1 MYALLQ
7 VPVHRFTA
15 WLFANPRLLLWLGLL
30 STLLMSAEA
39 APLLFDIE
47 AFASG
52 LSSSADISRF
62 NTSNVLAPGVYRVD
76 VMLNGQS
83 MGRREI
89 TFAPLAGQD
98 DAQPCLNAA
107 ELGQLG
113 VSVQA
118 LADNTEHAC
127 RDFAEWIPMAS
138 SRVDIETLTL
148 DVSIP
153 QIYINRSARG
163 YIDPSEWDNGIDAA
177 LLNYNFSAATVTAGA
192 GEDRGYLGLNGGLN
206 LGDWRLRHQG
216 GQAWAS
222 GGGLAPYQHTAT
234 YLQRSLA
241 AWRSQ
246 LTVGD
251 SFSSGQ
257 ILDGVRVRGIT
268 LATDDRMLA
277 QSQQGYAPQ
286 VRGIADS
293 NATVTVRQNGYTLY
307 ETTVAPGPFVI
318 DDLYPT
324 GYGGDLHVS
333 VTEVDGRRSSF
344 VVPYS
349 VAPYLLR
356 DGASHYSMTL
366 GQLQQ
371 YGVSDASPLILQG
384 TLQHGLGDRLSA
396 YGGSTLSQ
404 GYGQAKAGLAMS
416 TPIGAFSLDST
427 HSRTQVQGLGVVGG
441 QSWGLAYN
449 KNLPFSGTHF
459 ALGAYRFSTA
469 GYLNLPDALNV
480 RELARQGGSINS
492 YARQK
497 SRLDLTI
504 SQQLGA
510 GSLSLYGSSID
521 YWAGRQGR
529 QTSFTL
535 SYAANWKSLNWN
547 LSAQRSR
554 VSETHQLN
562 DHERSDEIFF
572 GRSAQA
578 GRVDNHLVLTLSMP
592 LGAGTH
598 APTLS
603 SSLSHDAGDSRGS
616 QHQVGVNGLLGD
628 AGEASY
634 GLTGSRGT
642 GHQQGS
648 SFNAYAGYRSRATSL
663 RAGYAQARD
672 SSQLSVSADGGL
684 IAHKGGVTLAQ
695 NLGEASALVYAPD
708 AQGARLGS
716 SGARIDK
723 QGYAVLPALRAF
735 QRNEVDIDP
744 EGMPMDVELKESSHA
759 VVPTLGAVSLVRFET
774 VSGRAVVIKATHMD
788 GKPLPFAAQVFDERG
803 VEIGV
808 IGQAGKA
815 FVRGVADQGR
825 LTVRWNAGAGDQ
837 CFIHYRLPP
846 RRPEQRQENADQ
858 LVSQCAEHGDADEER
873 S

>member
-1 MYALLQ
+1 MYALAQLPFRR
-7 VPVHRFTA
+7 VTA
-15 WLFANPRLLLWLGLL
+15 WLYANPRLLLWLGLL
-30 STLLMSAEA
+30 STMMSAEA

-47 AFASG
+47 AFASS

-76 VMLNGQS
+76 IMLNGQS

-89 TFAPLAGQD
+89 SFASRNGQD
-98 DAQPCLNAA
+98 DPQPCLSAA
-107 ELGQLG
+107 ELAQLG
-113 VSVQA
+113 ISPPTLDGTA
-118 LADNTEHAC
+118 ENAC
-127 RDFAEWIPMAS
+127 RDVAEWIPMAS
-138 SRVDIETLTL
+138 SRIDIETLTL

-153 QIYINRSARG
+153 QVYINRSVRG
-163 YIDPSEWDNGIDAA
+163 YIDPAQWDSGIDAA
-177 LLNYNFSAATVTAGA
+177 LLNYNFSAATATSGA

-216 GQAWAS
+216 GQAWTS
-222 GGGLAPYQHTAT
+222 RGGLAPYQQTAT
-234 YLQRSLA
+234 YLQRPVA

-257 ILDGVRVRGIT
+257 IVDGVRVRGIT
-268 LATDDRMLA
+268 LATDDRMFA

-293 NATVTVRQNGYTLY
+293 NATVTVRQNGYTIY

-324 GYGGDLHVS
+324 GYGGDLQVS
-333 VTEVDGRRSSF
+333 VTEVDGRRSTF

-349 VAPYLLR
+349 VAPHLMR
-356 DGASHYSMTL
+356 DGASHYSATL

-371 YGVSDASPLILQG
+371 QGVSGASPVIFQG
-384 TLQHGLGDRLSA
+384 TLQHGLSDRLTV
-396 YGGSTLSQ
+396 YGGSTFSQ
-404 GYGQAKAGLAMS
+404 GYGQGKTGLAMS

-427 HSRTQVQGLGVVGG
+427 HSRTQVPGQGGVGG

-449 KNLPFSGTHF
+449 KNVPFSGTHF

-480 RELARQGGSINS
+480 RELGRQGGNISS

-497 SRLDLTI
+497 SRIDLTI
-504 SQQLGA
+504 SQQLGV

-535 SYAANWKSLNWN
+535 SYGANWKRLNWN

-554 VSETHQLN
+554 ISETQQVSDHQ
-562 DHERSDEIFF
+562 RSDEIFF
-572 GRSAQA
+572 GRSVQA

-592 LGAGTH
+592 LGEGTR

-603 SSLSHDAGDSRGS
+603 SSLSRDAGDAHGS
-616 QHQVGVNGLLGD
+616 HQQMGVNGLLGD
-628 AGEASY
+628 AAEAHY
-634 GLTGSRGT
+634 GLVGSRGS
-642 GHQQGS
+642 GNQDGS
-648 SFNAYAGYRSRATSL
+648 SFNAYAGYRSPAANL

-672 SSQLSVSADGGL
+672 SSQLSMSADGGL
-684 IAHKGGVTLAQ
+684 IAHARGVTFAQ

-708 AQGARLGS
+708 AQGAQLGG

-723 QGYAVLPALRAF
+723 HGYGVLPTLRAY

-744 EGMPMDVELKESSHA
+744 QGMPMDVELKESNHS
-759 VVPTLGAVSLVRFET
+759 VVPTLGAVSLVKFET
-774 VSGRAVVIKATHMD
+774 VSGRAVVIKATHMN
-788 GKPLPFAAQVFDERG
+788 GKPLPFAAQVFDEHG
-803 VEIGV
+803 HEIGV

-825 LTVRWNAGAGDQ
+825 LTVRWNTGAQDQ
-837 CFIHYRLPP
+837 CFIHYHLPP
-846 RRPEQRQENADQ
+846 HTPGQRQDHADQ
-858 LVSQCAEHGDADEER
+858 LVSHCADHGDADEER

>member
-7 VPVHRFTA
+7 IPVHRFTA
-15 WLFANPRLLLWLGLL
+15 WLFANPNLLLWLGLL

-39 APLLFDIE
+39 APLVFDIE

-118 LADNTEHAC
+118 PTDNTEHAC

-177 LLNYNFSAATVTAGA
+177 LLNYNFSAATATAGA

-222 GGGLAPYQHTAT
+222 GSGLARYQHTAT

-257 ILDGVRVRGIT
+257 ILDGVRIRGIT

-349 VAPYLLR
+349 VVPYLLR
-356 DGASHYSMTL
+356 DGASHYSVTL
-366 GQLQQ
+366 GQL
-371 YGVSDASPLILQG
+371 
-384 TLQHGLGDRLSA
+384 
-396 YGGSTLSQ
+396 
-404 GYGQAKAGLAMS
+404 
-416 TPIGAFSLDST
+416 
-427 HSRTQVQGLGVVGG
+427 
-441 QSWGLAYN
+441 
-449 KNLPFSGTHF
+449 
-459 ALGAYRFSTA
+459 
-469 GYLNLPDALNV
+469 
-480 RELARQGGSINS
+480 
-492 YARQK
+492 
-497 SRLDLTI
+497 
-504 SQQLGA
+504 
-510 GSLSLYGSSID
+510 
-521 YWAGRQGR
+521 
-529 QTSFTL
+529 
-535 SYAANWKSLNWN
+535 
-547 LSAQRSR
+547 
-554 VSETHQLN
+554 
-562 DHERSDEIFF
+562 
-572 GRSAQA
+572 
-578 GRVDNHLVLTLSMP
+578 
-592 LGAGTH
+592 
-598 APTLS
+598 
-603 SSLSHDAGDSRGS
+603 
-616 QHQVGVNGLLGD
+616 
-628 AGEASY
+628 
-634 GLTGSRGT
+634 
-642 GHQQGS
+642 
-648 SFNAYAGYRSRATSL
+648 
-663 RAGYAQARD
+663 
-672 SSQLSVSADGGL
+672 
-684 IAHKGGVTLAQ
+684 
-695 NLGEASALVYAPD
+695 
-708 AQGARLGS
+708 
-716 SGARIDK
+716 
-723 QGYAVLPALRAF
+723 
-735 QRNEVDIDP
+735 
-744 EGMPMDVELKESSHA
+744 
-759 VVPTLGAVSLVRFET
+759 
-774 VSGRAVVIKATHMD
+774 
-788 GKPLPFAAQVFDERG
+788 
-803 VEIGV
+803 
-808 IGQAGKA
+808 
-815 FVRGVADQGR
+815 
-825 LTVRWNAGAGDQ
+825 
-837 CFIHYRLPP
+837 
-846 RRPEQRQENADQ
+846 
-858 LVSQCAEHGDADEER
+858 
-873 S
+873 